1 MEGTALLG
9 FMAFVFMVPPL
20 IIALI
25 VALSAAKK

>member
-20 IIALI
+20 IIALV
-25 VALSAAKK
+25 VAISAAKK